1 VAVPLDE
8 EAKNNETH
16 MQAAAPG
23 SADLEPVFL
32 ENLLCHRVTV
42 LSKLMN
48 RLAGRYLA
56 REFDL
61 TIAEWWMLGQL
72 DQHSPRTLRWLA
84 EATFTDKAQM
94 SRAAAALVERGYV
107 TRQKDPADARSI
119 LFCIS
124 PQGKSVS
131 DASGTERRDD
141 DRKLLDLLS
150 GEERGSLYAS
160 LDRLTT
166 HLLNTAQTDSCG
178 SASGSTTKLLR

>member
-1 VAVPLDE
+1 MPLDE
-8 EAKNNETH
+8 ETNNNETGTPAGVP
-16 MQAAAPG
+16 AAAD
-23 SADLEPVFL
+23 SQEVFL
-32 ENLLCHRVTV
+32 ENLLCHRVSV

-107 TRQKDPADARSI
+107 TRQKDPGDARSI
-119 LFCIS
+119 LFFIT

-131 DASGTERRDD
+131 DASGTERRDE

-150 GEERGSLYAS
+150 GEERGSLYSS
-160 LDRLTT
+160 LDRLTAY
-166 HLLNTAQTDSCG
+166 LLDTGQTGNGRAVSDS
-178 SASGSTTKLLR
+178 TRKLLR

>member
-1 VAVPLDE
+1 VPPDE
-8 EAKNNETH
+8 AADNNETATSAGAPTAADS
-16 MQAAAPG
+16 QA
-23 SADLEPVFL
+23 VFL
-32 ENLLCHRVTV
+32 ENLLCHRVSV

-107 TRQKDPADARSI
+107 TRQKDPGDARSI
-119 LFCIS
+119 LFFIT

-131 DASGTERRDD
+131 DASGTERRDE

-150 GEERGSLYAS
+150 GEERGALYSS
-160 LDRLTT
+160 LDRLTMY
-166 HLLNTAQTDSCG
+166 LLDTSQTGTSGAAFDST
-178 SASGSTTKLLR
+178 SKPLR

>member
-1 VAVPLDE
+1 MPLDE
-8 EAKNNETH
+8 EMNNNETEATARVP
-16 MQAAAPG
+16 AAAD
-23 SADLEPVFL
+23 SQEVFL
-32 ENLLCHRVTV
+32 ENLLCHRVSV

-61 TIAEWWMLGQL
+61 TSAEWWMLGQL

-107 TRQKDPADARSI
+107 TRQKDPGDARSI
-119 LFCIS
+119 LFFITL
-124 PQGKSVS
+124 QGKSVS
-131 DASGTERRDD
+131 DASGTERRDE

-150 GEERGSLYAS
+150 GEERGALYSS
-160 LDRLTT
+160 LDRLTAY
-166 HLLNTAQTDSCG
+166 LLDTGQTGNGGAVSDS
-178 SASGSTTKLLR
+178 TRKPLR

>member
-1 VAVPLDE
+1 MPQDE
-8 EAKNNETH
+8 KARNNDPET
-16 MQAAAPG
+16 QAAAPG
-23 SADLEPVFL
+23 PGDTEEVFL

-48 RLAGRYLA
+48 RLASRYLA
-56 REFDL
+56 QEFDL

-107 TRQKDPADARSI
+107 TRQKDPGDARSI
-119 LFCIS
+119 LFFIS

-131 DASGTERRDD
+131 DASGTERRDE

-166 HLLNTAQTDSCG
+166 YLLDTAQAGTCG
-178 SASGSTTKLLR
+178 GPSGPTRKSSR

>member
-1 VAVPLDE
+1 VPPDEVA
-8 EAKNNETH
+8 NNYEKKAPTRAP
-16 MQAAAPG
+16 AAG
-23 SADLEPVFL
+23 SQEVFL
-32 ENLLCHRVTV
+32 ENLLCHRVSV

-107 TRQKDPADARSI
+107 TRQKDPGDARSI
-119 LFCIS
+119 LFFIT

-131 DASGTERRDD
+131 DASGTERRDE

-150 GEERGSLYAS
+150 GEERGSLYSS

-166 HLLNTAQTDSCG
+166 YLLDTAQTGTCG
-178 SASGSTTKLLR
+178 AASDLTRKPLR

>member
-8 EAKNNETH
+8 EANNNETETPAGV
-16 MQAAAPG
+16 AAA
-23 SADLEPVFL
+23 EPQEVFL
-32 ENLLCHRVTV
+32 ENLLCHRVSV

-107 TRQKDPADARSI
+107 TRQTDPGDARSI
-119 LFCIS
+119 LFFIS

-131 DASGTERRDD
+131 DASGTERRDE

-150 GEERGSLYAS
+150 GEERGSLYSS
-160 LDRLTT
+160 LDRLTAY
-166 HLLNTAQTDSCG
+166 LLDTGQTGNGGAVSN
-178 SASGSTTKLLR
+178 STRKLLR